1 MGAMNLVRWLR
12 LLKTWR
18 NLRHQIARRDMF
30 FHELGEMNKEPVQ
43 REDFLIEL
51 SRNKRVLHFGFTD
64 APFTKTSLE
73 GGRLLHC
80 RIKEVA
86 ASVYGLD
93 VDRAAVDIYRQTTGD
108 TRNAI
113 LDIEAAPDIPG
124 DLRNTFDLLLVG
136 EILEH
141 LKNPGHGLARLH
153 TICAANPASKL
164 VVTVP
169 NAFAVLFFGA
179 AVHGHE
185 IVHPDHYYWFSP
197 VTLKKLLVT
206 YGFREIELRI
216 GVSNHT
222 MLSTP
227 GITGTS
233 VIAICTT

>member
-1 MGAMNLVRWLR
+1 MNLGTCLR
-12 LLKTWR
+12 LFKTWR
-18 NLRHQIARRDMF
+18 ALRHHIAHRDMF
-30 FHELGEMNKEPVQ
+30 FHELGDMNKQPVQ

-64 APFTKTSLE
+64 APFTKTSLD
-73 GGRLLHC
+73 GGTLLHC
-80 RIKEVA
+80 RLKDVA
-86 ASVYGLD
+86 AFLYGVD

-108 TRNAI
+108 TCNAI
-113 LDIEAAPDIPG
+113 LDMEAELDIPG
-124 DLRNTFDLLLVG
+124 DLRNKYDLLLFG

-141 LKNPGHGLARLH
+141 LKNPGHALARLH

-169 NAFAVLFFGA
+169 NAFSVLFFGA

-206 YGFREIELRI
+206 CGFREIELRI

-233 VIAICTT
+233 VIAICTA

>member
-1 MGAMNLVRWLR
+1 MNLLKCLR
-12 LLKTWR
+12 LFKTWL

-30 FHELGEMNKEPVQ
+30 FHELGDMNKEPVQ

-64 APFTKTSLE
+64 APFTKISLD
-73 GGRLLHC
+73 GGRMLHC

-86 ASVYGLD
+86 ASLYGVD
-93 VDRAAVDIYRQTTGD
+93 VDSAAVEIYRRTTGD
-108 TRNAI
+108 TCNAI
-113 LDIEAAPDIPG
+113 LDIEAEPDITG
-124 DLRNTFDLLLVG
+124 DLRNKYDLLLFG

-141 LKNPGHGLARLH
+141 LKNPGNGLAHLH

-169 NAFAVLFFGA
+169 NAFSVLFFGA
-179 AVHGHE
+179 AVNGHE

-206 YGFREIELRI
+206 YGFREIEIRI
-216 GVSNHT
+216 GVSNNN
-222 MLSTP
+222 MISTP

-233 VIAICTT
+233 VIAICTA